1 MTAFARAGGEYPWG
15 ALVWEVRSVNHRYLE
30 PGFKMQDSLR
40 GLEPELRDKLRQRVN
55 RGKIECSLRLQRIAD
70 TSSALTLDENRLAQL
85 LARARQ
91 VQALVPDA
99 APLNTLEILAWPGVL
114 VEAETGEDVI

>member
-1 MTAFARAGGEYPWG
+1 
-15 ALVWEVRSVNHRYLE
+15 
-30 PGFKMQDSLR
+30 
-40 GLEPELRDKLRQRVN
+40 
-55 RGKIECSLRLQRIAD
+55 
-70 TSSALTLDENRLAQL
+70 TLDENRLAQL

-114 VEAETGEDVI
+114 VEAETGEDVIAQAALALFDQALQQLVAHRAREGAALRSIIENQLDGVAAIVERVRQRLPQLLDAQRQKLRDRLRELAS